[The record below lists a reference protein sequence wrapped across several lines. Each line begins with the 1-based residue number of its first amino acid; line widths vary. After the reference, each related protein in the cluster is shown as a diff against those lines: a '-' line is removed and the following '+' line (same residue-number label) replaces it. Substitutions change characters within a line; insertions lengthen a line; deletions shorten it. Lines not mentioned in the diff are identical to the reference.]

1 MGPTGLARE
10 SCGGEPAPGGWR
22 VSAGYGFLQSTIRFT
37 GISVDF
43 QHHSA
48 LAGVGRHLRDD
59 LVVQLSAGALL
70 SGTWDGPTAQGTL
83 QPGPM
88 AQLSLTWLALPGE
101 GGWPFVTLGAG
112 LSAFT
117 TRAEGAGNPEAET
130 LTAGDLSISATVGRA
145 FFGWLA
151 PYLGLRV
158 FGGPVTW
165 TLAGRERT
173 GTDAHHFQVAL
184 GLAAALPAGIDL
196 LVEGS
201 PLGQKSLGAS
211 AGWSF

>member
-1 MGPTGLARE
+1 VGPTGLARE
-10 SCGGEPAPGGWR
+10 SCGGEAAPGGWR

-43 QHHSA
+43 RHHAA
-48 LAGVGRHLRDD
+48 LAGVSRRLRDD
-59 LVVQLSAGALL
+59 LAVQLSAGALL
-70 SGTWDGPTAQGTL
+70 SGTWDGPAAQGTL

-88 AQLSLTWLALPGE
+88 AQLSVTWLALPGE
-101 GGWPFVTLGAG
+101 GGWPFVSLGAG
-112 LSAFT
+112 VSAFT
-117 TRAEGAGNPEAET
+117 TSAEGAGNAEAET
-130 LTAGDLSISATVGRA
+130 LSAGDLSLSATVGRA

-151 PYLGLRV
+151 PYLGLRI

-165 TLAGRERT
+165 TLAGQKRT